1 MKIFTKRFPCAYTIS
16 TTSKNVKANG
26 GSVSIKVAAV
36 GNYYGAPPIASGE
49 GWITSA
55 EVTKWAKDKGSIK
68 ITVAQND
75 SSNGRNGTVTI
86 GGQPL
91 DINQQ
96 GQKCII
102 KSVDPSSQQVSAAG
116 GGPFSFLFTVYPDD
130 CSWTA
135 TTTST
140 FIHSLTSSGTG
151 SATINF
157 SVDQNATGKK
167 RSGKIAMLLPLS
179 GKKKNFSVKQEA
191 E

>member
-1 MKIFTKRFPCAYTIS
+1 M
-16 TTSKNVKANG
+16 
-26 GSVSIKVAAV
+26 VAAV
-36 GNYYGAPPIASGE
+36 GNYCGAPPITSGE

-55 EVTKWAKDKGSIK
+55 EVTKWSKDKGSIK